1 MVVPPGFSENLALV
15 SQLTGQ
21 IITKIL
27 KSVLE
32 LILESVKNAVHVMH
46 GLNSLLLVLLDLTI
60 DIIENNK
67 VRSSVLITCY

>member
-1 MVVPPGFSENLALV
+1 MVVSPSLSENLAFV

-32 LILESVKNAVHVMH
+32 LILESVKDAVHVMH

-67 VRSSVLITCY
+67 V